1 MSGLP
6 QISVGVYRAVA
17 CSRRGQGLSWLSI
30 GVVAQSIPEACN
42 AASTQKMASSDAHET
57 VNAAQLWGYCSL
69 PSLWH
74 SFWQYLWLHLW
85 HDLWLYLW
93 LYLGSVHRVCPLLFC
108 LFHTSAFYHFIR
120 VQTCM
125 LWHVDM
131 SLRHIVLSGPSVTIV
146 ACVCGCGS
154 AWCRAGASGV
164 KKRPVV
170 SNRKHPAT
178 PPTGGSVEG
187 SVVPV
192 VVSGYR
198 CSCWCWCL
206 CGAGVS
212 GMRIPEHVLEIKY
225 RHPVYSVC
233 TL

>member
-1 MSGLP
+1 MQHSC
-6 QISVGVYRAVA
+6 GVTVLFRP
-17 CSRRGQGLSWLSI
+17 RGTAFG
-30 GVVAQSIPEACN
+30 
-42 AASTQKMASSDAHET
+42 K
-57 VNAAQLWGYCSL
+57 
-69 PSLWH
+69 
-74 SFWQYLWLHLW
+74 YLWLQPW

-120 VQTCM
+120 VHACM

-131 SLRHIVLSGPSVTIV
+131 SLRHIVLSGPSANIV

-164 KKRPVV
+164 KNQPVV

-178 PPTGGSVEG
+178 PPTGGSVKG

-198 CSCWCWCL
+198 CSPWYAFATQCCSQLECSQWEQFP
-206 CGAGVS
+206 
-212 GMRIPEHVLEIKY
+212 PEQFLWEHHWNKCRRPGNHIHHHEF
-225 RHPVYSVC
+225 PSS
-233 TL
+233 